1 MNTLQQIRLIWKP
14 VVFLLCLLPA
24 LLVVTDALGITGRLG
39 ANPIEEIL
47 DRFGNW
53 NLRFIMITL
62 AITPLRRL
70 TGWNWLGRFR
80 RMIGLFTFFYVLMH
94 FLTWLILDQGLLIP
108 AIAEDLV
115 KRPFITVGF
124 IALLLLAAM
133 AVTSTDRIRRAMGRS
148 WNKLHYSIYAV
159 GILGVWHYWWQVKQD
174 IREPLVYALILG
186 LLLGIRLW
194 WWLRR
199 RSREPL
205 YSAH

>member
-1 MNTLQQIRLIWKP
+1 
-14 VVFLLCLLPA
+14 
-24 LLVVTDALGITGRLG
+24 
-39 ANPIEEIL
+39 
-47 DRFGNW
+47 
-53 NLRFIMITL
+53 
-62 AITPLRRL
+62 
-70 TGWNWLGRFR
+70 
-80 RMIGLFTFFYVLMH
+80 MH